1 MAGKVSARVAG
12 AAGDPAPWASTSASS
27 VGILMTSAAQT
38 AREAPLQKKAADS
51 SGGSADGS
59 PRTWSASTE
68 PWREV
73 WNAKLESQQL
83 SPEPPP
89 RGREAGGGTA
99 ADATP
104 SPGTRRRRTAPA
116 AAPPAAAPAH
126 ARPRPSSATTSSRR
140 DTVTMAAMRSA
151 PGGRKMWRSADDA
164 DQRRAAPSIVM
175 SARGGVSTRG
185 SVAWSDLESVK
196 SSRMGTSFDL
206 MAQRREPMRV
216 RALSVQQRAAA
227 VREIE
232 EEKAHEKK
240 VQRKK
245 DKQIKKLA
253 ADKQIREEKAQRE
266 RKLAQA
272 SRKEAMRKETKE
284 ITAQVAEREAERRA
298 EAEEKKEG
306 EREAEL
312 VRESELYSV
321 TLASWKAISPAQ
333 RHLVRGLFKKE
344 GVSMQWRQNRLMMAG
359 VQLQLNPSRAAPK
372 KKKQQQQQ
380 SNREDPLSAFMAR
393 NNAAGATESKKNWN
407 LERVRVPVGD
417 GRKKS

>member
-1 MAGKVSARVAG
+1 
-12 AAGDPAPWASTSASS
+12 
-27 VGILMTSAAQT
+27 
-38 AREAPLQKKAADS
+38 
-51 SGGSADGS
+51 
-59 PRTWSASTE
+59 
-68 PWREV
+68 
-73 WNAKLESQQL
+73 
-83 SPEPPP
+83 
-89 RGREAGGGTA
+89 
-99 ADATP
+99 
-104 SPGTRRRRTAPA
+104 
-116 AAPPAAAPAH
+116 
-126 ARPRPSSATTSSRR
+126 
-140 DTVTMAAMRSA
+140 
-151 PGGRKMWRSADDA
+151 
-164 DQRRAAPSIVM
+164 
-175 SARGGVSTRG
+175 
-185 SVAWSDLESVK
+185 
-196 SSRMGTSFDL
+196 MGTSFDL
-206 MAQRREPMRV
+206 MAKRREPMRV